1 MTNCPWLS
9 VSGFGAHIKSTS
21 KNLIIQQK
29 NQIEEYPLK
38 SVQNLMIVGGHTVN
52 STTISR
58 LIKNGAFISFFEPDG
73 TPVGTIRPFDSA
85 QDNPIKK
92 MQMELPRYRYAISLA
107 QGSLKSR
114 LIAISRI
121 QEMKNTQLFYE
132 GEMQFFQNSLDEMA
146 YLVKMDEIRRL
157 NRLVTDMYY
166 EVLSRAIPSEF
177 GFKRRILSK
186 QTDPINAMLSFGYSM
201 LFGNCCVSVTGA
213 RLDPDIGII
222 SEGRGGLILD
232 LIDSLKSEMVDMVV
246 LNTAKDTLEPGDFE
260 QSSDRCI
267 LSDELMKELIKL
279 FHSSIRNEKIDE
291 QAVNFKRAITNNAE
305 FNVRY

>member
-1 MTNCPWLS
+1 
-9 VSGFGAHIKSTS
+9 
-21 KNLIIQQK
+21 
-29 NQIEEYPLK
+29 
-38 SVQNLMIVGGHTVN
+38 
-52 STTISR
+52 
-58 LIKNGAFISFFEPDG
+58 
-73 TPVGTIRPFDSA
+73 
-85 QDNPIKK
+85 

-246 LNTAKDTLEPGDFE
+246 LNTAQDTLEPGDFE

-279 FHSSIRNEKIDE
+279 FHSSIKNEKIDE

>member
-9 VSGFGAHIKSTS
+9 VSGFGAHIKSTA

-246 LNTAKDTLEPGDFE
+246 LNTAQDTLEPGDFE

-267 LSDELMKELIKL
+267 LSDGLMKELIKL
-279 FHSSIRNEKIDE
+279 FHSSIKNEKIDE

>member
-1 MTNCPWLS
+1 

-21 KNLIIQQK
+21 KNLIILQK

-85 QDNPIKK
+85 NDNSIKK
-92 MQMELPRYRYAISLA
+92 LQIDLPRYRYAISIS

-114 LIAISRI
+114 LISISRI
-121 QEMKNTQLFYE
+121 QEMKNSQLFYE
-132 GEMQFFQNSLDEMA
+132 GEMQFFQNSLDEIA

-177 GFKRRILSK
+177 GFKRRILS
-186 QTDPINAMLSFGYSM
+186 QQADPINAMLSFGYSM

-222 SEGRGGLILD
+222 SEGRGGLIFD
-232 LIDSLKSEMVDMVV
+232 LIDSLKAEMIDMVV
-246 LNTAKDTLEPGDFE
+246 LNAAQDTLELGDFE
-260 QSSDRCI
+260 QTSDRCI
-267 LSDELMKELIKL
+267 LSDELIKELIKL
-279 FHSSIRNEKIDE
+279 FHSSIKNEKID
-291 QAVNFKRAITNNAE
+291 QQVINFKCAIANNAE
-305 FNVRY
+305 FKVQY

>member
-21 KNLIIQQK
+21 NNLIIQQK

-38 SVQNLMIVGGHTVN
+38 SVQNLMIVGGHTVH

-85 QDNPIKK
+85 HDNSIKK
-92 MQMELPRYRYAISLA
+92 VQMEIPRYRYAISLA
-107 QGSLKSR
+107 EGSLKSR
-114 LIAISRI
+114 LISISRI
-121 QEMKNTQLFYE
+121 QEMQKTHLFYE
-132 GEMQFFQNSLDEMA
+132 GEMQFFQNSLDEIK

-222 SEGRGGLILD
+222 SEGKGSLILD
-232 LIDSLKSEMVDMVV
+232 LTDSLKSEMIDTVI
-246 LNTAKDTLEPGDFE
+246 LNVARDSLELSDFE
-260 QSSDRCI
+260 QTSDRCI

-279 FHSSIRNEKIDE
+279 FHHSIKNEKIDE
-291 QAVNFKRAITNNAE
+291 LVGCFKAAIVYNTE
-305 FNVRY
+305 FKVHY